1 VTPLLSHR
9 GTIPSHSYTPPA
21 FPRPSDKTL
30 QKTQNRTPE
39 HSAWFNNAVRE
50 KRNRGGEE
58 EVRREGEAGEESGAE
73 TREGMD
79 SMQRSGVSV
88 WSRSPPEEEE
98 EEELIGALVST
109 DPLPSRLPSR

>member
-1 VTPLLSHR
+1 
-9 GTIPSHSYTPPA
+9 
-21 FPRPSDKTL
+21 L

-79 SMQRSGVSV
+79 SMQRSGAC
-88 WSRSPPEEEE
+88 
-98 EEELIGALVST
+98 GAGARRKKKKKKS
-109 DPLPSRLPSR
+109 